1 MKKTAASLFAV
12 LLASSLVTGCSNNN
26 AQNDGQPA
34 GGGAK
39 AQSQQAQQKG
49 GAKTQA
55 QGGQK
60 GQQGQQNVLQKQD
73 SQDALYEDKKLEAAV
88 EKVQNV
94 KHATIMVSGT
104 TAYVM
109 IEDMGSMKKSNVAA
123 PNTDANILNAPEA
136 VNMPPAM
143 TTAIRDTIIRTNP
156 NLRRVVF
163 MSK

>member
-1 MKKTAASLFAV
+1 MKKTAASLCVV

-39 AQSQQAQQKG
+39 AQSQQAQQGQAQQKG
-49 GAKTQA
+49 GAKT
-55 QGGQK
+55 
-60 GQQGQQNVLQKQD
+60 QGQQNVLQAQD
-73 SQDALYEDKKLEAAV
+73 SQNALYEDKKLEAAV

-94 KHATIMVSGT
+94 KHATVMVAGT

-109 IEDMGSMKKSNVAA
+109 IEDMGSMKKSNVGA

-136 VNMPPAM
+136 TNMPPAM
-143 TTAIRDTIIRTNP
+143 TTAIRDAIIRTNP

-163 MSK
+163 MNK